1 MVKHNNKS
9 IFLIDIKTMT
19 KQKSFSWLRNTILVL
34 AIILVLSYLALAKF
48 PDILNFHHNDLSN
61 DDLFEASIKKDQEQY
76 TAKDLSDIT
85 NKELQQK
92 NIDFFYRVFMQ
103 NQSQINDLQK
113 EVINLRSDLANYR
126 NSEKIIK
133 IIFSYLDLRQKIFT
147 NDSSISN
154 QSFNNQLLAFRLMIS
169 YDKNMVAIFNN
180 LELNLKDFKNIKE
193 VEKMFQAIIPDL
205 IASSKFKK
213 ESTTLDDIRYYLAKK
228 VVIRKINQPIAN
240 SNDIDSLIFSI
251 EKSFLTQNY
260 IEILKTL
267 AVLSPHQREIVKSF
281 EVEIKRLA
289 ELQQIDEEFLNY
301 LKNPI

>member
-1 MVKHNNKS
+1 
-9 IFLIDIKTMT
+9 MT
-19 KQKSFSWLRNTILVL
+19 KQKSFSWLRNAILVL
-34 AIILVLSYLALAKF
+34 VIISALFYLALIKF
-48 PDILNFHHNDLSN
+48 PDILNFHSNDLAN
-61 DDLFEASIKKDQEQY
+61 DDIFETSTKKDQEQY

-85 NKELQQK
+85 TKELQQK

-113 EVINLRSDLANYR
+113 EVINLRSELANYR

-133 IIFSYLDLRQKIFT
+133 IIFSYLDLRQKIFAS
-147 NDSSISN
+147 DSLVNS

-180 LELNLKDFKNIKE
+180 LEFHLKDFKNTKE
-193 VEKMFQAIIPDL
+193 VEKMFQALIPNL

-228 VVIRKINQPIAN
+228 VVIRKINQPIFN

-251 EKSFLTQNY
+251 EKNFLTQNY
-260 IEILKTL
+260 IEILKAL
-267 AVLSPHQREIVKSF
+267 AVFSPHQREIVKSF
-281 EVEIKRLA
+281 EVEIKKLA

-301 LKNPI
+301 LKNPV

>member
-1 MVKHNNKS
+1 MA
-9 IFLIDIKTMT
+9 

-34 AIILVLSYLALAKF
+34 VIILVLSYFVLIKF
-48 PDILNFHHNDLSN
+48 PDILNFHPNDLSS
-61 DDLFEASIKKDQEQY
+61 DDVFETSVKKDQEQY
-76 TAKDLSDIT
+76 TTKDLSDIT
-85 NKELQQK
+85 TKELQQK

-113 EVINLRSDLANYR
+113 EVINLRSELANYR

-147 NDSSISN
+147 NDSSIGN

-180 LELNLKDFKNIKE
+180 LEFHLKDFKNIKE
-193 VEKMFQAIIPDL
+193 VEKMFQAVIPDL

-213 ESTTLDDIRYYLAKK
+213 EPTTLDDIRYYLAKK

-267 AVLSPHQREIVKSF
+267 VVFSPHQREIVKSF
-281 EVEIKRLA
+281 EVEIKKLA